1 MLGFFIPLW
10 PHLTFIPLMPTGVV
24 LVAGCL
30 KQFHVHVGNS
40 VSLSCRNA
48 EHKPHLVRILTLI
61 LVLTLILHLTLTLIV
76 R

>member
-1 MLGFFIPLW
+1 
-10 PHLTFIPLMPTGVV
+10 MPTG
-24 LVAGCL
+24 VAGCL